1 MKSKYFLKPLNFVL
15 LLLLIGGLSFS
26 VSAQKRDHLT
36 EAEIEII
43 RDTQEL
49 DARTKVFVKAA
60 ERRFV
65 ALGVLAELKPA
76 KKEKEKDNSDW
87 GAPPTGTRAE
97 LLGDIAKIL
106 EEAMN
111 NLDNVWSREPK
122 NPLIPKALK
131 ILSDAAARF
140 QTQAASLDSKA
151 ASEKEREAVFQIKR
165 DLENIL
171 QAQKDYSA
179 GAGSTR

>member
-1 MKSKYFLKPLNFVL
+1 MKSKYFLKPLFFVL
-15 LLLLIGGLSFS
+15 LLLSISGLSFS
-26 VSAQKRDHLT
+26 AAAQKRDHLT
-36 EAEIEII
+36 PAEIEIV

-49 DARTKVFVKAA
+49 DLRTKVFVKAV

-65 ALGVLAELKPA
+65 ALGVLTEIKPA
-76 KKEKEKDNSDW
+76 KKEKDNSDW
-87 GAPPTGTRAE
+87 GEAPTGTRAE
-97 LLGDIAKIL
+97 LLRDVAKIL

-140 QTQAASLDSKA
+140 QTQAGSLDSKA

-179 GAGSTR
+179 GAGSSR

>member
-1 MKSKYFLKPLNFVL
+1 MKSKYFFKPLNFVL

-49 DARTKVFVKAA
+49 DLRTKVFVKAA

-65 ALGVLAELKPA
+65 VLGVLAELKPA
-76 KKEKEKDNSDW
+76 KKEKDNSDW

-122 NPLIPKALK
+122 NPLVPKALK

-151 ASEKEREAVFQIKR
+151 ASEQEREAVFQIKR

>member
-1 MKSKYFLKPLNFVL
+1 MKSKYFFKPLFFVL

-49 DARTKVFVKAA
+49 DLRTKVFVKAA

-65 ALGVLAELKPA
+65 ALGVLTESKPA
-76 KKEKEKDNSDW
+76 KKEKDNSDW

-122 NPLIPKALK
+122 NPLVPKALK

-151 ASEKEREAVFQIKR
+151 ASEQEREAVFQIKR

>member
-1 MKSKYFLKPLNFVL
+1 MKSKYFFRPLFFVL

-49 DARTKVFVKAA
+49 DLRTKVFVKAA

-65 ALGVLAELKPA
+65 VLGVLAELKPA
-76 KKEKEKDNSDW
+76 KKDKDNSDW

-140 QTQAASLDSKA
+140 QTQAGSLDSKA
-151 ASEKEREAVFQIKR
+151 ASEQEREAVFQIKR

>member
-1 MKSKYFLKPLNFVL
+1 MKSKYFFRPLFFVL

-26 VSAQKRDHLT
+26 ASAQKRDHLT

-49 DARTKVFVKAA
+49 DLRTKVFVKAA

-65 ALGVLAELKPA
+65 ALGVLAESKPA
-76 KKEKEKDNSDW
+76 KKEKDNSEW

-122 NPLIPKALK
+122 NPLVPKALK

-140 QTQAASLDSKA
+140 QTQAGSLDSKA

>member
-1 MKSKYFLKPLNFVL
+1 MKSKYFLKPLFFVL
-15 LLLLIGGLSFS
+15 LLFLIGGLSFS
-26 VSAQKRDHLT
+26 AAAQKREHLT

-49 DARTKVFVKAA
+49 DLRTKVFVKAA

-65 ALGVLAELKPA
+65 VLGVLTELKPA
-76 KKEKEKDNSDW
+76 KKEKDNSDW
-87 GAPPTGTRAE
+87 GEAPTGTRAE

-111 NLDNVWSREPK
+111 NLDNVWSRDPK
-122 NPLIPKALK
+122 NALIPKALK

-140 QTQAASLDSKA
+140 QNQINSLSGKA
-151 ASEKEREAVFQIKR
+151 DSEKEREAIFQVKR
-165 DLENIL
+165 DLENIV

-179 GAGSTR
+179 GPGSTR

>member
-1 MKSKYFLKPLNFVL
+1 VKSKYFFRPLFFVL

-49 DARTKVFVKAA
+49 DLRTKVFVKAA

-65 ALGVLAELKPA
+65 VLGVLAELKPA
-76 KKEKEKDNSDW
+76 KKDKDNSDW

-140 QTQAASLDSKA
+140 QTQAGSLDSKA
-151 ASEKEREAVFQIKR
+151 ASEQEREAVFQIKR

>member
-1 MKSKYFLKPLNFVL
+1 MKSKYFFKPLNFVL

-49 DARTKVFVKAA
+49 DLRTKVFVKAA

-65 ALGVLAELKPA
+65 VLGVLTELKPA
-76 KKEKEKDNSDW
+76 KKEKDNSEW

-140 QTQAASLDSKA
+140 QTQAASLDSKT

>member
-1 MKSKYFLKPLNFVL
+1 VKSKYFFRPLFFVL

-49 DARTKVFVKAA
+49 DLRTKVFVKAA

-65 ALGVLAELKPA
+65 ALGVLTESKPA
-76 KKEKEKDNSDW
+76 KKEKDNSDW

-140 QTQAASLDSKA
+140 QSQAASLDSKA
-151 ASEKEREAVFQIKR
+151 ASEQEREAVFQIKR

>member
-1 MKSKYFLKPLNFVL
+1 MKSKYFFNPLSFVL
-15 LLLLIGGLSFS
+15 LILLFGGLSVS
-26 VSAQKRDHLT
+26 VPAQKRDHLT
-36 EAEIEII
+36 EAEIEIV

-49 DARTKVFVKAA
+49 DARTKVFVKAI
-60 ERRFV
+60 ERRFA
-65 ALGVLAELKPA
+65 ALGVLQAETKPA
-76 KKEKEKDNSDW
+76 KKEKDNSDW
-87 GAPPTGTRAE
+87 GTPPTGTRSE

-111 NLDNVWSREPK
+111 NLDSVWSREPK
-122 NPLIPKALK
+122 NPLVPKALK

-140 QTQAASLDSKA
+140 QSQAASLNSKVE
-151 ASEKEREAVFQIKR
+151 SEKEREAIFQIKR

-179 GAGSTR
+179 GPGSTS

>member
-1 MKSKYFLKPLNFVL
+1 MNSKYFFKPLIFVL
-15 LLLLIGGLSFS
+15 LLFFLGGLSLS

-36 EAEIEII
+36 EAEIEIV

-49 DARTKVFVKAA
+49 DARAKVLVKAA

-65 ALGVLAELKPA
+65 ALGVLAELRPA

-87 GAPPTGTRAE
+87 GAPPAGTRAE
-97 LLGDIAKIL
+97 LLGDIPKIL

-111 NLDNVWSREPK
+111 KIDDVFTRDAK

-131 ILSDAAARF
+131 ILADAAARF
-140 QTQAASLDSKA
+140 QSVTSSLDAKA
-151 ASEKEREAVFQIKR
+151 ASDGEREAVFQIKR

-171 QAQKDYSA
+171 QAQKDFEA
-179 GAGSTR
+179 AAKQ

>member
-1 MKSKYFLKPLNFVL
+1 MKSKYFFKPLFFVL

-49 DARTKVFVKAA
+49 DLRTKVFVKAA
-60 ERRFV
+60 ERRFI
-65 ALGVLAELKPA
+65 ALGVLTESKPA
-76 KKEKEKDNSDW
+76 KKEKDNSDW

-122 NPLIPKALK
+122 NPLVPKALK

-140 QTQAASLDSKA
+140 QTQAASLDSKT

>member
-1 MKSKYFLKPLNFVL
+1 MKSKYFFKPLFFVL

-26 VSAQKRDHLT
+26 ASAQKRDHLT

-49 DARTKVFVKAA
+49 DLRTKVFVKAA

-65 ALGVLAELKPA
+65 ALGVLTESKPA
-76 KKEKEKDNSDW
+76 KKEKDNSEW

-122 NPLIPKALK
+122 NPLVPKALK

>member
-1 MKSKYFLKPLNFVL
+1 MKSKYFFRPLFFVL

-49 DARTKVFVKAA
+49 DLRTKVFVKAA

-65 ALGVLAELKPA
+65 VLGVLTESKPA
-76 KKEKEKDNSDW
+76 KKEKDNSDW

-111 NLDNVWSREPK
+111 NLDNIWSREPK
-122 NPLIPKALK
+122 NPLVPKALK

-140 QTQAASLDSKA
+140 QTQAGSLDSKA

>member
-1 MKSKYFLKPLNFVL
+1 VKSKYFFKPLFFVL

-49 DARTKVFVKAA
+49 DLRTKVFIKAA

-65 ALGVLAELKPA
+65 VLGVLAELKPA
-76 KKEKEKDNSDW
+76 KKDKDNSDW

-111 NLDNVWSREPK
+111 NLDNIWSREPK

>member
-1 MKSKYFLKPLNFVL
+1 M
-15 LLLLIGGLSFS
+15 SFS

-49 DARTKVFVKAA
+49 DLRTKVFVKAA

-65 ALGVLAELKPA
+65 VLGVLAELKPA
-76 KKEKEKDNSDW
+76 KKDKDNSDW

-140 QTQAASLDSKA
+140 QTQAGSLDSKA
-151 ASEKEREAVFQIKR
+151 ASEQEREAVFQIKR

>member
-1 MKSKYFLKPLNFVL
+1 VKSKYFFKPLFFVL

-49 DARTKVFVKAA
+49 DLRTKVFVKAA

-65 ALGVLAELKPA
+65 ALGVLTESKPA
-76 KKEKEKDNSDW
+76 KKEKDNSDW

-122 NPLIPKALK
+122 NPLVPKALK

-151 ASEKEREAVFQIKR
+151 ASEQEREAVFQIKR